1 MARGGPR
8 DLQPG
13 ISTTAGSFGGAGGPD
28 NGAAFRAI
36 VRPIQALRRQQLK
49 LHEHQSRQLLSDSG
63 IPVPAARLAAD
74 PAAAARAAAELGGPV
89 VIKAQVLSGGRGK
102 AGGVKLASDPD
113 AAAAAAAEILGLEI
127 GGNLVE
133 NVMVAEAVD
142 IAAEYY
148 LAALPDRESGQ
159 LMVMASA
166 AGGIEIET
174 VAAQD
179 PEAIRTVGC
188 GVDSGLAPH
197 QARRLAFQLD
207 IPLPLLGDFIRIATA
222 TVDCLVSNDASLV
235 EINPLVQSGDRLL
248 AIDAKITIDDSALFR
263 QPRLREMRNP
273 EEETATEAEARDSGI
288 SYVKLD
294 GTIGCM
300 VNGAGLAMA
309 LLDVIVSEGGEPAN
323 FLDVGGGAD
332 AGQVAKAMN
341 LILADPAVE
350 VVLVNI
356 FGGITR
362 CDDVAH
368 GIVQALDGLSRRVP
382 LEIRLVG
389 TNQAEGLKIL
399 REAGL
404 NAHRDMLS
412 AVRAAVALT
421 G

>member
-1 MARGGPR
+1 M
-8 DLQPG
+8 
-13 ISTTAGSFGGAGGPD
+13 
-28 NGAAFRAI
+28 
-36 VRPIQALRRQQLK
+36 QALRWQQLK
-49 LHEHQSRQLLSDSG
+49 LHEHQSRQLLAHSG

-102 AGGVKLASDPD
+102 AGGVKLAND
-113 AAAAAAAEILGLEI
+113 ADGAAAAAAEILGLEI
-127 GGNLVE
+127 GGNRVE

-263 QPRLREMRNP
+263 QPQLREMRNP
-273 EEETATEAEARDSGI
+273 EEETATEAEARNSGI

-341 LILADPAVE
+341 LILADPEVE

-412 AVRAAVALT
+412 AVRAAVALA

>member
-13 ISTTAGSFGGAGGPD
+13 NSTAPGTFGGAGDPD

-36 VRPIQALRRQQLK
+36 VRPIQALRRRQLK

-102 AGGVKLASDPD
+102 AGGVKLASDAD
-113 AAAAAAAEILGLEI
+113 GAAAAAAEILGLEI

-159 LMVMASA
+159 LIVMASA

-207 IPLPLLGDFIRIATA
+207 IPLPLLGDFVRIATA

-263 QPRLREMRNP
+263 QPQLREMRNP
-273 EEETATEAEARDSGI
+273 EEETATEAEARNSGI

-309 LLDVIVSEGGEPAN
+309 LLDVIVNEGGEPAN

-341 LILADPAVE
+341 LILADPEVE

-412 AVRAAVALT
+412 AVRAAVALA

>member
-1 MARGGPR
+1 MRW
-8 DLQPG
+8 
-13 ISTTAGSFGGAGGPD
+13 
-28 NGAAFRAI
+28 
-36 VRPIQALRRQQLK
+36 QQLK

-113 AAAAAAAEILGLEI
+113 GAAAAAAEILGLEI

-148 LAALPDRESGQ
+148 MAALPDRESGQ

-179 PEAIRTVGC
+179 PESIRTVGC

-197 QARRLAFQLD
+197 QARRLAFQLGV
-207 IPLPLLGDFIRIATA
+207 PLPLLGDFIRIATA

-263 QPRLREMRNP
+263 QHQLREMRNP
-273 EEETATEAEARDSGI
+273 EEETATEAEARNSGI

-341 LILADPAVE
+341 LILADPEVE

-368 GIVQALDGLSRRVP
+368 GIVQALAGLSRRVP

-412 AVRAAVALT
+412 AVRAAVALA

>member
-1 MARGGPR
+1 M
-8 DLQPG
+8 
-13 ISTTAGSFGGAGGPD
+13 
-28 NGAAFRAI
+28 
-36 VRPIQALRRQQLK
+36 K

-74 PAAAARAAAELGGPV
+74 PAAAARSAIELGGPV
-89 VIKAQVLSGGRGK
+89 VVKAQVLSGGRGK
-102 AGGVKLASDPD
+102 AGGVKLAADAD
-113 AAAAAAAEILGLEI
+113 GAAAAADQILGLEI
-127 GGNLVE
+127 GGNRVE

-142 IAAEYY
+142 IESEFY
-148 LAALPDRESGQ
+148 LAALPDREAGQ
-159 LMVMASA
+159 LMLMASA

-174 VAAQD
+174 VATRD
-179 PEAIRTVGC
+179 PEAIRTVGF
-188 GVDSGLAPH
+188 GVDSGLAPF

-207 IPLPLLGDFIRIATA
+207 IPLPVIGDFAKIAAATA
-222 TVDCLVSNDASLV
+222 DCLVENDASLV
-235 EINPLVQSGDRLL
+235 EINPLVLSGGRLL
-248 AIDAKITIDDSALFR
+248 AIDAKITIDDAALFR
-263 QPRLREMRNP
+263 QPRLHDLRNP
-273 EEETATEAEARDSGI
+273 EEETATEAKARNSGI

-362 CDDVAH
+362 CDDVAR
-368 GIVQALDGLSRRVP
+368 GIVQSLAELPWCVP

-404 NAHRDMLS
+404 NAHRGMLS
-412 AVRAAVALT
+412 AVRAAVALA

>member
-1 MARGGPR
+1 M
-8 DLQPG
+8 
-13 ISTTAGSFGGAGGPD
+13 
-28 NGAAFRAI
+28 
-36 VRPIQALRRQQLK
+36 K
-49 LHEHQSRQLLSDSG
+49 LHEYQSRQLLADSG
-63 IPVPAARLAAD
+63 IAVPEARLAAD
-74 PAAAARAAAELGGPV
+74 PAAAAQAAAELGGPV
-89 VIKAQVLSGGRGK
+89 VVKAQVLSGGRGK
-102 AGGVKLASDPD
+102 AGGVKLAADAE

-127 GGNLVE
+127 GGHRVAR
-133 NVMVAEAVD
+133 VMVAEAVD
-142 IAAEYY
+142 IGAEYY
-148 LAALPDRESGQ
+148 LAALPDRETGR

-174 VAAQD
+174 VAARD
-179 PEAIRTVGC
+179 PDAIRTVGC
-188 GVDSGLAPH
+188 GVDSGLAPF
-197 QARRLAFQLD
+197 QARRLAFQLG
-207 IPLPLLGDFIRIATA
+207 IPSALLGDFVRIATA
-222 TVDCLVSNDASLV
+222 LVDCLVGNDASLV
-235 EINPLVQSGDRLL
+235 EINPLVISGERLL
-248 AIDAKITIDDSALFR
+248 AIDAKITIDDSGLFR
-263 QPRLREMRNP
+263 HAQLRTLRNP
-273 EEETATEAEARDSGI
+273 EEETATEAEAREAGI

-341 LILADPAVE
+341 LILADPEVE

-362 CDDVAH
+362 CDDVAR
-368 GIVQALDGLSRRVP
+368 GIVQALAGLPRRVP

-389 TNQAEGLKIL
+389 TNQAAGLRIL
-399 REAGL
+399 RDAGL

-412 AVRAAVALT
+412 AVRAAVALA

>member
-1 MARGGPR
+1 MPLLNHCVSPSNYSGA
-8 DLQPG
+8 
-13 ISTTAGSFGGAGGPD
+13 AGDPD

-36 VRPIQALRRQQLK
+36 VRAIQALRWQQLK

-113 AAAAAAAEILGLEI
+113 GAAAAAAEILGLEI
-127 GGNLVE
+127 GGTLVD

-179 PEAIRTVGC
+179 PEAIRTVDC

-263 QPRLREMRNP
+263 QPQLREMRNP
-273 EEETATEAEARDSGI
+273 EEETATEAEARNSGI

-341 LILADPAVE
+341 LILADPEVE

-412 AVRAAVALT
+412 AVRAAVALA